1 MAENRKKK
9 SRRSEHKRKTEQNK
23 KAILLIAGLVFC
35 ALIVITGINV
45 MFRMTIRRY
54 DPDIII
60 SGVTVGG
67 TDVSG
72 MNASQA
78 EAAVKK
84 AAEDYASDSIIMLE
98 LDGER
103 GTETALSELGM
114 YAADLDSVIRKAVDY
129 G

>member
-72 MNASQA
+72 MNAS
-78 EAAVKK
+78 
-84 AAEDYASDSIIMLE
+84 
-98 LDGER
+98 R
-103 GTETALSELGM
+103 
-114 YAADLDSVIRKAVDY
+114 RRRR
-129 G
+129 